1 MATAMKVVLA
11 PDSFKGSISAAD
23 AAAAL
28 ASGWRTVVP
37 DAEIVARPMADG
49 VGDAGLSFG
58 DGAHRCPGAYI
69 AIQETDIF
77 LTKLFA
83 LPGLRMV
90 QALTVRLRPE
100 ISSYELVGMRLTV
113 S

>member
-1 MATAMKVVLA
+1 M
-11 PDSFKGSISAAD
+11 G
-23 AAAAL
+23 
-28 ASGWRTVVP
+28 P
-37 DAEIVARPMADG
+37 DAGGVCPARPMADG
-49 VGDAGLSFG
+49 VSDEGLSFG

-90 QALTVRLRPE
+90 QEPTVRMRPE
-100 ISSYELVGMRLTV
+100 IATFELGGMRV
-113 S
+113 VVG